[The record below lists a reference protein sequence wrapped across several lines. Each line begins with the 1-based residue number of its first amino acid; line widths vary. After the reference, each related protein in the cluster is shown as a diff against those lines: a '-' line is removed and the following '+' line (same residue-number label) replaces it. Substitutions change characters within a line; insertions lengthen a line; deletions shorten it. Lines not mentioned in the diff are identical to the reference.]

1 MHTNRN
7 NGAIK
12 KVEKGMMRANR
23 IRNTFAIL
31 AVVLTTFMITTVFS
45 LGINYMQNME
55 LSSVRMAG
63 SSADVTL
70 GTPTNEQEQQI
81 RSLDYVKTVGVRY
94 MVGSVTNSRAPSIA
108 IQYYDETEWEQH
120 FKEAISNINGSY
132 PTKENE
138 IMLSEDALMQLGIT
152 NPTLQMEIP
161 LSYFD
166 KDGEQQKTFSLSG
179 WFHSYTGMGMA
190 FVSERYCTN
199 EGYTMQENGTLSL
212 TLKKMPRDYYQIQ
225 KDIPLND
232 HQHFSGSISIS
243 SSNGSMIAMVIL
255 LVLFIVGS
263 GYLLIY
269 NVLYISISK
278 DTRFYGLMKTIG
290 TTQKQIKSLV
300 KKQALQFACIGI
312 PIGILLATAISFGI
326 VPLFLQ
332 QGFEQGK
339 SSMDAVVF
347 FHPAIFILSILFSAM
362 TVWMACNAPAKA
374 AAKISPVEALR
385 FQNFAP
391 KKMKIR
397 HSTNGGK
404 LYIMAFHNIF
414 RDKKR
419 AVLVF
424 LSLFM
429 GTVTILGVNGI
440 LGSINAENYVDQYM
454 KYDFR
459 YTDSQFTQFE
469 NLEKEVPQFDE
480 HFVEQISQIA
490 GVANVSTSKI
500 TWAEIDLNISE
511 FESFLKMQHEELYQ
525 DGKTYEQMILE
536 LLDYAKAGE
545 YGCYVVTIDDK
556 LVEQYNDTHN
566 IPIDI
571 DEFRNG
577 NTVIVGMDTDTFTPN
592 AMLVGK
598 TLNLTSDNAD
608 GKSADFQV
616 AGAFHYEDIHDNFQ
630 IGHRKWIGAVPDVIF
645 VSDAGMERLTNT
657 AIIYDIGVD
666 VESTNQLQTVNRELT
681 VLNNTLPSS
690 KWNYQSSVSI
700 LEQFHQM
707 YFSIGLLGNGAAIL
721 LIVIGLINFV
731 NVMLTGVMAR
741 KNEFAIMESIG
752 TTKKQIRKILTL
764 EGGFYALISTILI
777 MTFGNAFLLL
787 VANAVPSIADYAKFE
802 YPLLLVI
809 GLIIAIFV
817 ICLCVPSFVYSFIS
831 RETIIERLHNFEN

>member
-7 NGAIK
+7 KGAIK
-12 KVEKGMMRANR
+12 KVEKGMMRANH

-120 FKEAISNINGSY
+120 FKEAISNIHGSY

-138 IMLSEDALMQLGIT
+138 IMLSEDALVQLGIAD
-152 NPTLQMEIP
+152 PTLQMKIP

-199 EGYTMQENGTLSL
+199 MGYTMQENGTLSL

-225 KDIPLND
+225 NDILLND
-232 HQHFSGSISIS
+232 HQHFSGSISMS
-243 SSNGSMIAMVIL
+243 SSSGSMIVMVIL
-255 LVLFIVGS
+255 LVLFLVGS

-312 PIGILLATAISFGI
+312 PIGILLATAVSFGI

-332 QGFEQGK
+332 QGFKQGK

-347 FHPAIFILSILFSAM
+347 FHPAIFILSIIFSAM

-397 HSTNGGK
+397 NSTNGGK

-490 GVANVSTSKI
+490 GVANVFTSKI
-500 TWAEIDLNISE
+500 TWAEIGFNASE

-525 DGKTYEQMILE
+525 DGKTYEQMISE
-536 LLDYAKAGE
+536 LQDYANAGD

-608 GKSADFQV
+608 GKTADFQV
-616 AGAFHYEDIHDNFQ
+616 AEAFRYEDISFQ

-681 VLNNTLPSS
+681 AINNTLPSS

-764 EGGFYALISTILI
+764 EGGFYALISIILI

-787 VANAVPSIADYAKFE
+787 VANAVPSIADYAKNLF
-802 YPLLLVI
+802 YNSRYHNMYW
-809 GLIIAIFV
+809 F
-817 ICLCVPSFVYSFIS
+817 CLALSCGSF
-831 RETIIERLHNFEN
+831 LPKKGKK

>member
-255 LVLFIVGS
+255 LVLFLVGS

-500 TWAEIDLNISE
+500 TWAEIDLNISA

>member
-12 KVEKGMMRANR
+12 KVEKGMMRVNR

-166 KDGEQQKTFSLSG
+166 KSGEQQKTFSLSG
-179 WFHSYTGMGMA
+179 WFHSYTRMGMA

-255 LVLFIVGS
+255 LVLFLVGS

-397 HSTNGGK
+397 NSTNGGK

-566 IPIDI
+566 MPIDI

-577 NTVIVGMDTDTFTPN
+577 NTVIVGMDTDTFRPN
-592 AMLVGK
+592 AALVGK

-630 IGHRKWIGAVPDVIF
+630 IGHRKWVGAVPDVVF
-645 VSDAGMERLTNT
+645 VSDAGMDRLTNT
-657 AIIYDIGVD
+657 AILYDIGVN
-666 VESTNQLQTVNRELT
+666 VESKNQLQTVNRELT
-681 VLNNTLPSS
+681 ALNNTLSSS

-721 LIVIGLINFV
+721 LIMIGLINFV